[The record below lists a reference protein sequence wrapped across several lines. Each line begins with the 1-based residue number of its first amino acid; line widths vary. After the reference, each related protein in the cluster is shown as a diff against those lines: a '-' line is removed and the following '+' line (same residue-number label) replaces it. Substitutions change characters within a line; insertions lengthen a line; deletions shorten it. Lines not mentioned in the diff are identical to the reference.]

1 MNVPFLCGFFHA
13 LGIIGWCNFLSHI
26 VLKYGRKFSIIYQL
40 ENHERIHTRDKP
52 FEPFEG
58 TYCLRI
64 SRLDFFPHLVRQK
77 RSKEKIIAHI
87 APEFLD
93 LTFFLIWFDRKTF
106 EEKNHSPYCHRISR
120 LDFFPQVVW
129 QRKIQRKNHSPYCPW
144 ISRLFLW
151 FKKGFVLF

>member
-26 VLKYGRKFSIIYQL
+26 VLKCGRKFSIIYQL

-64 SRLDFFPHLVRQK
+64 SRLDFFPHLVRPK

-93 LTFFLIWFDRKTF
+93 LTFFHIWFDRNRSK
-106 EEKNHSPYCHRISR
+106 KNHSPYCTRISW
-120 LDFFPQVVW
+120 LDFFTMW
-129 QRKIQRKNHSPYCPW
+129 FARKRSKEKIIAHIASE
-144 ISRLFLW
+144 FLDLT
-151 FKKGFVLF
+151 FSSFG

>member
-26 VLKYGRKFSIIYQL
+26 VLKCGRKFSIIYQL

-64 SRLDFFPHLVRQK
+64 SRLDFFPHLVRPKRSKEKIIAHIAPEFLDLTFFHIWFDRK

-93 LTFFLIWFDRKTF
+93 LTFFLIWFDRK
-106 EEKNHSPYCHRISR
+106 NI
-120 LDFFPQVVW
+120 W
-129 QRKIQRKNHSPYCPW
+129 RKKP
-144 ISRLFLW
+144 
-151 FKKGFVLF
+151 